1 MPLSEHEQQ
10 LLAQLEKQLHDDD
23 PRFASTM
30 HTEAVRGRGSMR
42 NVVLGVVIAVVGL
55 GVLLA
60 GVALQLIIVGV
71 LGFIV
76 MAAGAYVATVRG
88 RATPDKGAANPG
100 GPGSGPSHGGPFGRG
115 PSGPR
120 KSSTFLQNLEEKWD
134 KRNQG

>member
-1 MPLSEHEQQ
+1 MLFSLSPGTR
-10 LLAQLEKQLHDDD
+10 A
-23 PRFASTM
+23 P
-30 HTEAVRGRGSMR
+30 VRRLGLD
-42 NVVLGVVIAVVGL
+42 VEEPDVLGVAGDEGPACDDVVTHEDREQLVGGL

-60 GVALQLIIVGV
+60 GVATHLIIVGV

-100 GPGSGPSHGGPFGRG
+100 GPGNGPSDGGPSGRS

-134 KRNQG
+134 KRNQGER